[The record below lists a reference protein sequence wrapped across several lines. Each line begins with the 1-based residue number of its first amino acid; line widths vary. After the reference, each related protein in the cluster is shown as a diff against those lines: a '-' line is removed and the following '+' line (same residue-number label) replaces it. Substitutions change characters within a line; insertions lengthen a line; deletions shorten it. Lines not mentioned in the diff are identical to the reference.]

1 VIKKVKT
8 LLLKKLKDELVVIS
22 ENVEVVEERFSN
34 SELIVEYCLDKNVGK
49 FKIDVFSK
57 TLVNR

>member
-1 VIKKVKT
+1 VKT

-22 ENVEVVEERFSN
+22 ENVEVVEERFNN

-49 FKIDVFSK
+49 LKIDVFSK